1 MEVADPSK
9 VDRSM
14 STDLKAGPAHLTVV
28 PSPEPDNR
36 MLVGMRIRGRYR
48 VISELGT
55 GVLGTV
61 CLAEDRRTRQ
71 EIAIRFFP
79 RELAD
84 LSQPAPTRVRIER
97 SIVEASTAHPALVRV
112 LEFGET
118 DNGQAFA
125 AMELVQGR
133 RLSEILSEGRLEID
147 TAVRLAVDLGGALE
161 TLHNTGI
168 VHGALRPS
176 NVMVGS
182 DWRARL
188 MDVELTSLRAALA
201 MKGLVADVPPAEY
214 LSPEQIRQGRVT
226 EATEIYA
233 FAVILYEML
242 CGAPPF
248 QAETREAILEKHLTE
263 TPVPLRRRRSA
274 IPASVESIVALAL
287 SKTPE
292 PRPPM
297 QTILN
302 RLWEEA
308 NRPRN
313 RWRRMDVIIAGG
325 ALAATIA
332 VVAGWSLHALEP
344 AAPPPV
350 ALPAPPPVG
359 ERAPIPAPPTPSAV
373 PTKARTES
381 VPAKPTPAVVP
392 PSTPRAT
399 PPSAPPVTSP
409 PRQVE
414 RHEPRRA
421 QPPPESLAS
430 DRPAASTNQG
440 DPDPGAFV
448 DWILE
453 KRAAGRRGQ

>member
-1 MEVADPSK
+1 VEVADPSK
-9 VDRSM
+9 VDRAM
-14 STDLKAGPAHLTVV
+14 NTDLKAGPAHLKVV
-28 PSPEPDNR
+28 PPPEPDNR
-36 MLVGMRIRGRYR
+36 MLVGMRIKGRYR
-48 VISELGT
+48 IISELGT
-55 GVLGTV
+55 GAFGTV

-84 LSQPAPTRVRIER
+84 LSQPAQTRVRIER
-97 SIVEASTAHPALVRV
+97 SMVEASTAHPALVRV

-133 RLSEILSEGRLEID
+133 RLSEILSEERLEID

-182 DWRARL
+182 DGRAKL

-248 QAETREAILEKHLTE
+248 QAETREAVLEKHLTE

-287 SKTPE
+287 SKVPE

-313 RWRRMDVIIAGG
+313 RWKRMDVIIAGG
-325 ALAATIA
+325 VLATLIA
-332 VVAGWSLHALEP
+332 VVAGWVLLAP
-344 AAPPPV
+344 APSAPPPL
-350 ALPAPPPVG
+350 ARPAPPPAQQVPLT
-359 ERAPIPAPPTPSAV
+359 EPPASKDPSPETRTAPAPGTP
-373 PTKARTES
+373 
-381 VPAKPTPAVVP
+381 VPAAI
-392 PSTPRAT
+392 PSSARAT
-399 PPSAPPVTSP
+399 PPAAPA
-409 PRQVE
+409 PRAE
-414 RHEPRRA
+414 RPEQRRRP
-421 QPPPESLAS
+421 QS
-430 DRPAASTNQG
+430 PAAPASERPVASSG
-440 DPDPGAFV
+440 SDDPDPGAFV
-448 DWILE
+448 DWKLGQ
-453 KRAAGRRGQ
+453 RAAAGRGQ